1 LTLRLSACHASTR
14 QATVCHPDVTLR
26 GVKPTTKEAPHK
38 EKNQPKRLI
47 LNGIRGGE
55 EEDRTPDLRIA
66 NVKTHSGN
74 SGNLAP
80 FSIICHNP
88 ATLLSSEHR
97 TMPTIRKRG
106 QYQWEAQVRRR
117 GYPAQSKTFTTKAE
131 AEAWANMIESEMSR
145 GVWLSRTEAEATTL
159 YEALERY
166 EKEVSLSKRGAA
178 QEISVL
184 KTCKAAY
191 LARRP
196 LATIRSADIAKLRD
210 EWLKEYKPATVLRR
224 LAVLSHVFNI
234 ARKEWGMESLSNPI
248 ELVRKPQPNNARTR
262 RIAFGDAPV
271 GTTSGDESESERR
284 AQDGELERIAK
295 ASSSALLPSIIW
307 LAVETAMR
315 RGEIVSL
322 LWVNVDLNRRVAHLP
337 STKNGDARD
346 VPLSSRAV
354 FVLQALEDAKDNTS
368 DDDGVADRIFE
379 IRSDAVTR
387 AFERAVARA
396 RKIYVDECRAAKLKP
411 DSKFLTDLRFHDLR
425 HEATSRLAS
434 IFPMHELTKITGH
447 KDPRMLMR
455 YYHPR
460 AEDLAK
466 RLS

>member
-1 LTLRLSACHASTR
+1 
-14 QATVCHPDVTLR
+14 
-26 GVKPTTKEAPHK
+26 
-38 EKNQPKRLI
+38 
-47 LNGIRGGE
+47 
-55 EEDRTPDLRIA
+55 
-66 NVKTHSGN
+66 
-74 SGNLAP
+74 
-80 FSIICHNP
+80 
-88 ATLLSSEHR
+88 
-97 TMPTIRKRG
+97 
-106 QYQWEAQVRRR
+106 
-117 GYPAQSKTFTTKAE
+117 
-131 AEAWANMIESEMSR
+131 MIESEMSR
-145 GVWLSRTEAEATTL
+145 DVWVSRSEAEATTL
-159 YEALERY
+159 YEALKRY
-166 EKEVSLSKRGAA
+166 EEEVSLSKRGAA

-184 KTCKAAY
+184 KICKAVD

-210 EWLKEYKPATVLRR
+210 EWLKEYKPTIVLRR

-234 ARKEWGMESLSNPI
+234 ARKEWGMERLSNPV

-262 RIAFGDAPV
+262 RIALGDAPV
-271 GTTSGDESESERR
+271 GTASGDESESDRR
-284 AQDGELERIAK
+284 AQDGEFERVAK

-322 LWVNVDLNRRVAHLP
+322 LWTNVDLNRRVAHLP

-354 FVLQALEDAKDNTS
+354 SVLQALENALDDAKENTA
-368 DDDGVADRIFE
+368 DGGDEDADRIFE

-396 RKIYVDECRAAKLKP
+396 RKIYVDECGAAKLKP
-411 DSKFLTDLRFHDLR
+411 DSKFLTDPRFHDLR
-425 HEATSRLAS
+425 YEATSRLAS

>member
-1 LTLRLSACHASTR
+1 
-14 QATVCHPDVTLR
+14 
-26 GVKPTTKEAPHK
+26 
-38 EKNQPKRLI
+38 
-47 LNGIRGGE
+47 
-55 EEDRTPDLRIA
+55 
-66 NVKTHSGN
+66 
-74 SGNLAP
+74 
-80 FSIICHNP
+80 
-88 ATLLSSEHR
+88 
-97 TMPTIRKRG
+97 MPTIRKRG

-131 AEAWANMIESEMSR
+131 AEAWASMIESEISR
-145 GVWLSRTEAEATTL
+145 GVWVSRSEAEATTL

-166 EKEVSLSKRGAA
+166 EEEVSLTKKGAV
-178 QEISVL
+178 QEFSVL
-184 KTCKAAY
+184 KNCKAVD
-191 LARRP
+191 LAKRP

-210 EWLKEYKPATVLRR
+210 EWIRDYKAATVLRR

-234 ARKEWGMESLSNPI
+234 ARKEWGMESLSNPV

-262 RIAFGDAPV
+262 RITASNAPAGMPGD
-271 GTTSGDESESERR
+271 DEAESERG
-284 AQDGELERIAK
+284 AQDGELERVVK
-295 ASSSALLPSIIW
+295 ASSSTLLPPIIW

-322 LWVNVDLNRRVAHLP
+322 LWAHVDLNRCVAHLP

-354 FVLQALEDAKDNTS
+354 AVLQALKDAREEFTDDTNEGGEDA
-368 DDDGVADRIFE
+368 VDRVFN

-387 AFERAVARA
+387 AFERAVGRA

-411 DSKFLTDLRFHDLR
+411 DGKLLMDLRFHDLR

-447 KDPRMLMR
+447 KDPRTLMR

-466 RLS
+466 KMT